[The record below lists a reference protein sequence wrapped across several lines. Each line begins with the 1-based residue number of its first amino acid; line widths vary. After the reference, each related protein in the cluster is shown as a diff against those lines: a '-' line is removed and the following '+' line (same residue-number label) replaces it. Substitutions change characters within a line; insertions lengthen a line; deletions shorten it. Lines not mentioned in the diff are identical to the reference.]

1 MRPFNRLV
9 EQSKIPT
16 NRGKIR
22 KRIQLFK
29 KKKVLAMQRA
39 KAVMGYLKK
48 LGVTKVKFVLVAKGA
63 VEPVSTKKQHLN
75 RRVTILVKF

>member
-22 KRIQLFK
+22 KRIQLF